1 MMLREERPA
10 DRNEPRGSRRYH
22 RVMPRLVVAATV
34 FGLFLIPAAAL
45 AAPSPVPSAVATAAV
60 PGPARDGGVIEG
72 RVSSVDYQ
80 RGVVTVD
87 STTQGRLDIATMPTT
102 SVQSDDPGYHTLSDV
117 SRGSRVR
124 IFISKAAGKVVAQII
139 RLIKH

>member
-1 MMLREERPA
+1 VTNAPNA
-10 DRNEPRGSRRYH
+10 PQNRNEPRSPGRYH
-22 RVMPRLVVAATV
+22 GVMLRLVVAASV
-34 FGLFLIPAAAL
+34 LGLLSIPVAAL
-45 AAPSPVPSAVATAAV
+45 AAPAPAPSASVAAAA
-60 PGPARDGGVIEG
+60 PARDGGVIEG

-87 STTQGRLDIATMPTT
+87 STTQGRVDIATMPTT

-117 SRGSRVR
+117 SRGARVR